1 MSNYFTYFP
10 NVYVGVEEAN
20 GKFGYKLTKNIFRR
34 VYLDAKLEKY
44 ITAFESFYLSDDMR
58 PDMVANIMYGQP
70 ELDWLVLITN
80 NITDPYTQ
88 WPKSTNDLNE
98 YINSK
103 YEDPDSIHHW
113 ETNKIEL
120 SDGTLLI
127 DEGIEV
133 NESYRVTM
141 PDGTIRS
148 KQDSIFP
155 ITNAEYEI
163 NLNEK
168 KRVISLPSPGI
179 VDIIVEKF
187 RDIVQYLPHPELDL
201 QGNKKSPNSTTSK
214 YFNDKSYKTD
224 RRTSALGQA
233 VTSFDYGPTVASLS
247 ASSATTSTTAST
259 STSTSGTSTSVSI
272 TSNTS
277 STGGSTG
284 Y

>member
-1 MSNYFTYFP
+1 MSNYFTYLP
-10 NVYVGVEEAN
+10 NVYVGVEESN
-20 GKFGYKLTKNIFRR
+20 GKFGYRLTKNIFRR
-34 VYLDAKLEKY
+34 VYLDANLEKY
-44 ITAFESFYLSDDMR
+44 ITAFESFYLTADMR
-58 PDMVANIMYGQP
+58 PEMVANIMYGQP

-80 NITDPYTQ
+80 NITDIYTQ

-98 YINSK
+98 YINNK
-103 YEDPDSIHHW
+103 YDDPDSIHHW

-120 SDGTLLI
+120 EDGTLLV

-141 PDGTIRS
+141 PDGSIRS

-163 NLNEK
+163 NINEK
-168 KRVISLPSPGI
+168 KRIISLPAPGI

-187 RDIVQYLPHPELDL
+187 RDIVGYAPHPEIDL

-214 YFNDKSYKTD
+214 YFNDRSYKTD

-233 VTSFDYGPTVASLS
+233 VTSFDYGPTVASQS
-247 ASSATTSTTAST
+247 ASNATAST
-259 STSTSGTSTSVSI
+259 SGTTTSVSVSSS
-272 TSNTS
+272 T
-277 STGGSTG
+277 STGGSGG

>member
-1 MSNYFTYFP
+1 MSNYFTYLP
-10 NVYVGVEEAN
+10 NVYVGVEESN
-20 GKFGYKLTKNIFRR
+20 GKFGYRLTKNIFRR
-34 VYLDAKLEKY
+34 VYLDANLEKY
-44 ITAFESFYLSDDMR
+44 ITAFESFYLTDDMR
-58 PDMVANIMYGQP
+58 PEMVANIMYGQP

-80 NITDPYTQ
+80 NITDIYTQ

-98 YINSK
+98 YINNK
-103 YEDPDSIHHW
+103 YDDPDSIHHW

-120 SDGTLLI
+120 EDGTLLV

-141 PDGTIRS
+141 PDGSIRS

-163 NLNEK
+163 NINEK
-168 KRVISLPSPGI
+168 KRIISLPAPGI

-187 RDIVQYLPHPELDL
+187 RDIVGYAPHPEIDL

-214 YFNDKSYKTD
+214 YFNDRSYKTD

-233 VTSFDYGPTVASLS
+233 VTSFDYGPTVASQS
-247 ASSATTSTTAST
+247 ASNATAST
-259 STSTSGTSTSVSI
+259 SGTTTSVSVSSS
-272 TSNTS
+272 T
-277 STGGSTG
+277 STGGSGG

>member
-1 MSNYFTYFP
+1 
-10 NVYVGVEEAN
+10 
-20 GKFGYKLTKNIFRR
+20 
-34 VYLDAKLEKY
+34 
-44 ITAFESFYLSDDMR
+44 MR
-58 PDMVANIMYGQP
+58 PEMVANIMYGQP

-80 NITDPYTQ
+80 NITDIYTQ

-98 YINSK
+98 YINNK
-103 YEDPDSIHHW
+103 YDDPDSIHHW

-120 SDGTLLI
+120 EDGTLLV

-141 PDGTIRS
+141 PDGSIRS

-163 NLNEK
+163 NINEK
-168 KRVISLPSPGI
+168 KRIISLPAPGI

-187 RDIVQYLPHPELDL
+187 RDIVGYAPHPEIDL

-214 YFNDKSYKTD
+214 YFNDRSYKTD

-233 VTSFDYGPTVASLS
+233 VTSFDYGPTVASQS
-247 ASSATTSTTAST
+247 ASNATAST
-259 STSTSGTSTSVSI
+259 SGTTTSVSVSSS
-272 TSNTS
+272 T
-277 STGGSTG
+277 STGGSGG

>member
-1 MSNYFTYFP
+1 MSNYFTYLP
-10 NVYVGVEEAN
+10 NVYVGVEESN
-20 GKFGYKLTKNIFRR
+20 GKFGYRLTKNIFRR
-34 VYLDAKLEKY
+34 VYLDANLEKY
-44 ITAFESFYLSDDMR
+44 ITAFESFYLTDDMR
-58 PDMVANIMYGQP
+58 PEMVANIMYGQP

-80 NITDPYTQ
+80 NITDIYTQ

-98 YINSK
+98 YINNK
-103 YEDPDSIHHW
+103 YDDPDSIHHW

-120 SDGTLLI
+120 EDGTLLV

-133 NESYRVTM
+133 NEPYRVTM
-141 PDGTIRS
+141 PDGSIRT

-163 NLNEK
+163 NINEK
-168 KRVISLPSPGI
+168 KRIISLPAPGI

-187 RDIVQYLPHPELDL
+187 RDIVGYAPHPEIDL

-214 YFNDKSYKTD
+214 YFNDRSYKTD

-233 VTSFDYGPTVASLS
+233 VTSFDYGPTVASQS
-247 ASSATTSTTAST
+247 ASNATAST
-259 STSTSGTSTSVSI
+259 SGTTTSVSVSSS
-272 TSNTS
+272 T
-277 STGGSTG
+277 STGGSGG

>member
-1 MSNYFTYFP
+1 MSNYFTYLP
-10 NVYVGVEEAN
+10 NVYVGVEESN
-20 GKFGYKLTKNIFRR
+20 GKFGYRLTKNIFRR
-34 VYLDAKLEKY
+34 VYLDANLEKY
-44 ITAFESFYLSDDMR
+44 ITAFESFYLTDDMR
-58 PDMVANIMYGQP
+58 PEMVANIVYGQP

-80 NITDPYTQ
+80 NITDIYTQ

-98 YINSK
+98 YINNK
-103 YEDPDSIHHW
+103 YDDPDSIHHW

-120 SDGTLLI
+120 EDGTLLV

-141 PDGTIRS
+141 PDGSIRS

-163 NLNEK
+163 NINEK
-168 KRVISLPSPGI
+168 KRIISLPAPGI

-187 RDIVQYLPHPELDL
+187 RDIVGYAPHPEIDL

-214 YFNDKSYKTD
+214 YFNDRSYKTD
-224 RRTSALGQA
+224 RRASALGQA
-233 VTSFDYGPTVASLS
+233 VTSFDYGPTVASQS
-247 ASSATTSTTAST
+247 ASNATAST
-259 STSTSGTSTSVSI
+259 STSGTTTSVSVSSS
-272 TSNTS
+272 T
-277 STGGSTG
+277 STGGSGG

>member
-1 MSNYFTYFP
+1 MSNYFTYLP
-10 NVYVGVEEAN
+10 NVYVGVEESN
-20 GKFGYKLTKNIFRR
+20 GKFGYRLTKNIFRR
-34 VYLDAKLEKY
+34 VYLDANLEKY
-44 ITAFESFYLSDDMR
+44 ITAFESFYLTDDMR
-58 PDMVANIMYGQP
+58 PEMVANIMYGQP

-80 NITDPYTQ
+80 NITDIYTQ

-98 YINSK
+98 YINNK
-103 YEDPDSIHHW
+103 YDDPDSIHHW

-120 SDGTLLI
+120 EDGTLLV

-141 PDGTIRS
+141 PDGSIKS

-163 NLNEK
+163 NINEK
-168 KRVISLPSPGI
+168 KRIISLPAPGI

-187 RDIVQYLPHPELDL
+187 RDIVGYAPHPEIDL

-214 YFNDKSYKTD
+214 YFNDRSYKTD

-233 VTSFDYGPTVASLS
+233 VTSFDYGPTVASQS
-247 ASSATTSTTAST
+247 ASNATAST
-259 STSTSGTSTSVSI
+259 SGTTTSVSVSSS
-272 TSNTS
+272 T
-277 STGGSTG
+277 STGGSGG

>member
-1 MSNYFTYFP
+1 MSNYFTYLP
-10 NVYVGVEEAN
+10 NVYVGVEESN
-20 GKFGYKLTKNIFRR
+20 GKFGYRLTKNIFRR
-34 VYLDAKLEKY
+34 VYLDANLEKY
-44 ITAFESFYLSDDMR
+44 ITAFESFYLTDDMR
-58 PDMVANIMYGQP
+58 PEMVANIMYGQP

-80 NITDPYTQ
+80 NITDIYTQ

-98 YINSK
+98 YINNK
-103 YEDPDSIHHW
+103 YDDPDSIHHW

-120 SDGTLLI
+120 EDGTLLV

-141 PDGTIRS
+141 PDGSIRS

-163 NLNEK
+163 NINEK
-168 KRVISLPSPGI
+168 KRIISLPAPGI

-187 RDIVQYLPHPELDL
+187 RDIVDYAPHPEIDL

-214 YFNDKSYKTD
+214 YFNDRSYKTD

-233 VTSFDYGPTVASLS
+233 VTSFDYGPTVASQS
-247 ASSATTSTTAST
+247 ASNATAST
-259 STSTSGTSTSVSI
+259 SGTTTSVSVSSS
-272 TSNTS
+272 T
-277 STGGSTG
+277 STGGSGG

>member
-1 MSNYFTYFP
+1 MSNYFTYLP
-10 NVYVGVEEAN
+10 NVYVGVEESN
-20 GKFGYKLTKNIFRR
+20 GKFGFRLTKNIFRR
-34 VYLDAKLEKY
+34 VYLDANLEKY
-44 ITAFESFYLSDDMR
+44 ITAFESFYLTDDMR
-58 PDMVANIMYGQP
+58 PEMVANIMYGQP

-80 NITDPYTQ
+80 NITDIYTQ

-98 YINSK
+98 YINNK
-103 YEDPDSIHHW
+103 YDDPDSIHHW

-120 SDGTLLI
+120 EDGTLLV

-141 PDGTIRS
+141 PDGSIRS

-163 NLNEK
+163 NINEK
-168 KRVISLPSPGI
+168 KRIISLPAPGI

-187 RDIVQYLPHPELDL
+187 RDIVGYAPHPEIDL

-214 YFNDKSYKTD
+214 YFNDRSYKTD

-233 VTSFDYGPTVASLS
+233 VTSFDYGPTVASQS
-247 ASSATTSTTAST
+247 ASNATAST
-259 STSTSGTSTSVSI
+259 SGTTTSVSVSSS
-272 TSNTS
+272 T
-277 STGGSTG
+277 STGGSGG

>member
-1 MSNYFTYFP
+1 MSNYFSYFP

-20 GKFGYKLTKNIFRR
+20 GKFGYRLTKNIFRR

-44 ITAFESFYLSDDMR
+44 ITAFESFYLTDDMR
-58 PDMVANIMYGQP
+58 PEMVANIMYGQP
-70 ELDWLVLITN
+70 ELDWLVLVTN

-98 YINSK
+98 YINNK
-103 YEDPDSIHHW
+103 YEDPDLIHHW

-120 SDGTLLI
+120 PDGTILLE
-127 DEGIEV
+127 EGIEV

-141 PDGTIRS
+141 PDGTVRS
-148 KQDSIFP
+148 KQESIFP

-187 RDIVQYLPHPELDL
+187 RDLVQYLPHPEIDL
-201 QGNKKSPNSTTSK
+201 HGNKKSPNSTTSK

-247 ASSATTSTTAST
+247 ASSATTSTSAT
-259 STSTSGTSTSVSI
+259 TSGTSTSISI
-272 TSNTS
+272 DGNTS
-277 STGGSTG
+277 STGGSGG

>member
-1 MSNYFTYFP
+1 
-10 NVYVGVEEAN
+10 
-20 GKFGYKLTKNIFRR
+20 
-34 VYLDAKLEKY
+34 
-44 ITAFESFYLSDDMR
+44 
-58 PDMVANIMYGQP
+58 MYGQP

-80 NITDPYTQ
+80 NITDIYTQ

-98 YINSK
+98 YINNK
-103 YEDPDSIHHW
+103 YDDPDSIHHW

-120 SDGTLLI
+120 EDGTLLV
-127 DEGIEV
+127 DEGVEV

-141 PDGTIRS
+141 PDGSIRS

-163 NLNEK
+163 NINEK
-168 KRVISLPSPGI
+168 KRIISLPAPGI

-187 RDIVQYLPHPELDL
+187 RDIVGYAPHPEIDL

-214 YFNDKSYKTD
+214 YFNDRSYKTD

-233 VTSFDYGPTVASLS
+233 VASFDYGPTVASQS
-247 ASSATTSTTAST
+247 ASNATASNATASNATAST
-259 STSTSGTSTSVSI
+259 STSGTTTSVSVSSS
-272 TSNTS
+272 T
-277 STGGSTG
+277 STGGSGG

>member
-1 MSNYFTYFP
+1 MSNYFSYFP

-20 GKFGYKLTKNIFRR
+20 GKFGYRLTKNIFRR

-44 ITAFESFYLSDDMR
+44 ITAFESFYLTDDMR
-58 PDMVANIMYGQP
+58 PEMVANIMYGQP
-70 ELDWLVLITN
+70 ELDWLVLVTN

-98 YINSK
+98 YINNK
-103 YEDPDSIHHW
+103 YEDPDLIHHW
-113 ETNKIEL
+113 ETNKVEL
-120 SDGTLLI
+120 PDGTILLE
-127 DEGIEV
+127 EGIEV

-148 KQDSIFP
+148 KQESIFP

-187 RDIVQYLPHPELDL
+187 RDLVQYLPHPEIDL
-201 QGNKKSPNSTTSK
+201 HGNKKSPNSTTSK
-214 YFNDKSYKTD
+214 YFNDKSYKID

-247 ASSATTSTTAST
+247 ASSATTSTSAT
-259 STSTSGTSTSVSI
+259 TSGTSTSISI
-272 TSNTS
+272 DGNTS
-277 STGGSTG
+277 STGGSIGSGG